1 MSFSGKEWIWP
12 DHNHDQ
18 VMEFARNLQVPPAL
32 ARLLIKRGIIDQ
44 AEARAFLSP
53 APEQFHSPWLML
65 GMEQSVA
72 RIFEA
77 LEKNQKI
84 MIHGDYDADGISAS
98 VILVEAIRALGGQVD
113 YFLPSRFDEGY
124 GLHIEPSGSV

>member
-44 AEARAFLSP
+44 MKPGHFCLRHRNNFIL
-53 APEQFHSPWLML
+53 
-65 GMEQSVA
+65 
-72 RIFEA
+72 
-77 LEKNQKI
+77 
-84 MIHGDYDADGISAS
+84 HG
-98 VILVEAIRALGGQVD
+98 
-113 YFLPSRFDEGY
+113 
-124 GLHIEPSGSV
+124 